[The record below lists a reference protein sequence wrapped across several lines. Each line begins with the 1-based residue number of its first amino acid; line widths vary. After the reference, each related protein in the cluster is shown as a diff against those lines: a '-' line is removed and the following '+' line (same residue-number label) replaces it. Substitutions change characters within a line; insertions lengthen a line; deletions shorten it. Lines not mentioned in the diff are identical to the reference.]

1 MEYTDEMKEMEDF
14 LDSYSD
20 EGYQGIVEAHG
31 ALEYAQF
38 IEKLDFTQAKELT
51 SFQTLIIY
59 AILQR
64 KPIRTSYHRPAERA
78 EI

>member
-14 LDSYSD
+14 LDTYSD

-38 IEKLDFTQAKELT
+38 IEKLDFAQAKELMYR
-51 SFQTLIIY
+51 FIEKVLH
-59 AILQR
+59 
-64 KPIRTSYHRPAERA
+64 PDW
-78 EI
+78 